1 MLILVAM
8 DRLRGKPV
16 SEAEIQARIAA
27 LEQRNT
33 DQERRLAVIELKLD
47 KLIEYS
53 AYGKSSIRILI
64 MVGSVLSAV
73 AAAAAYVW
81 DKIN

>member
-1 MLILVAM
+1 MVPA
-8 DRLRGKPV
+8 DPRRRNRV
-16 SEAEIQARIAA
+16 SEAEIQERIAA

>member
-1 MLILVAM
+1 MKA
-8 DRLRGKPV
+8 
-16 SEAEIQARIAA
+16 SIAA

-33 DQERRLAVIELKLD
+33 DQEHRLAVIEAKLD

-53 AYGKSSIRILI
+53 AYGKSSIRILLL
-64 MVGSVLSAV
+64 VGSVLSAV

-81 DKIN
+81 DKLN

>member
-1 MLILVAM
+1 M
-8 DRLRGKPV
+8 
-16 SEAEIQARIAA
+16 SEAETQARIAA

-64 MVGSVLSAV
+64 LVGSVLSVV

>member
-1 MLILVAM
+1 M
-8 DRLRGKPV
+8 
-16 SEAEIQARIAA
+16 
-27 LEQRNT
+27 
-33 DQERRLAVIELKLD
+33 AVIELKLD

-64 MVGSVLSAV
+64 LVGSVLSAV

>member
-1 MLILVAM
+1 M
-8 DRLRGKPV
+8 
-16 SEAEIQARIAA
+16 SEAETQARIAA

>member
-1 MLILVAM
+1 M
-8 DRLRGKPV
+8 
-16 SEAEIQARIAA
+16 SEAETQARIAD

-33 DQERRLAVIELKLD
+33 DQERRLAGIELKLD

-64 MVGSVLSAV
+64 LVGSVLSAV

>member
-1 MLILVAM
+1 M
-8 DRLRGKPV
+8 
-16 SEAEIQARIAA
+16 SEAETQARIAA
-27 LEQRNT
+27 LEHRNT

>member
-1 MLILVAM
+1 M
-8 DRLRGKPV
+8 
-16 SEAEIQARIAA
+16 SEAEMKASIAA

-33 DQERRLAVIELKLD
+33 DQERRLAVIEAKLD

-53 AYGKSSIRILI
+53 AYGKSSIRILLL
-64 MVGSVLSAV
+64 VGSVLSAV

-81 DKIN
+81 DKLN

>member
-1 MLILVAM
+1 M
-8 DRLRGKPV
+8 

-64 MVGSVLSAV
+64 MVGSVLSAI

-81 DKIN
+81 EKFN

>member
-1 MLILVAM
+1 MVPA
-8 DRLRGKPV
+8 DPRRRDQV
-16 SEAEIQARIAA
+16 SEAEINERIAA

-64 MVGSVLSAV
+64 TVGSVLSAV

-81 DKIN
+81 DKLH

>member
-1 MLILVAM
+1 MKA
-8 DRLRGKPV
+8 
-16 SEAEIQARIAA
+16 SIAA
-27 LEQRNT
+27 LEQRNS

-64 MVGSVLSAV
+64 LVGSVLSAV

>member
-1 MLILVAM
+1 MVPA
-8 DRLRGKPV
+8 DPRRRNRV
-16 SEAEIQARIAA
+16 SEAETNERIAA

-81 DKIN
+81 DKVN

>member
-1 MLILVAM
+1 M
-8 DRLRGKPV
+8 
-16 SEAEIQARIAA
+16 SEAETQARIAA

-64 MVGSVLSAV
+64 LVGSVLSAV

>member
-1 MLILVAM
+1 M
-8 DRLRGKPV
+8 
-16 SEAEIQARIAA
+16 SEAEMKASIAA

-33 DQERRLAVIELKLD
+33 DQERRLAVIEAKLD

-53 AYGKSSIRILI
+53 AYGKSSIRILLL
-64 MVGSVLSAV
+64 VGSVLSAV

-81 DKIN
+81 DKVN

>member
-1 MLILVAM
+1 M
-8 DRLRGKPV
+8 
-16 SEAEIQARIAA
+16 SEAETQARIAA

-53 AYGKSSIRILI
+53 AYAKSSIRILI
-64 MVGSVLSAV
+64 LVGSVLSAV

>member
-1 MLILVAM
+1 M
-8 DRLRGKPV
+8 

-64 MVGSVLSAV
+64 MVGSVLSAI

-81 DKIN
+81 DKVN

>member
-1 MLILVAM
+1 M
-8 DRLRGKPV
+8 
-16 SEAEIQARIAA
+16 SEAEINERIAA

-53 AYGKSSIRILI
+53 AYGKSSIRILN